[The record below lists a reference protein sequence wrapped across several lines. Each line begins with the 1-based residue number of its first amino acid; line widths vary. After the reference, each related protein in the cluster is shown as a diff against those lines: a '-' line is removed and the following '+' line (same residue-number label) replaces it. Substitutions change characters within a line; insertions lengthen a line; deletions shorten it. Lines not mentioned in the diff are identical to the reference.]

1 MEKVSLDDIKQIMR
15 ECAGEDEGVDLDGDI
30 ADRGFDELGYD
41 SLAVLETASR
51 IQRRFAITV
60 PDDDIALFTTPAKL
74 VDYVNDRI
82 TAAV

>member
-1 MEKVSLDDIKQIMR
+1 MEKIGLDDIKQIMR

-60 PDDDIALFTTPAKL
+60 PDEDIALLTTPGQL
-74 VDYVNDRI
+74 VAYVNDRI